1 MGDAYADIPRHGG
14 DFAKAVAVC
23 INSRQCE
30 TNGKGVM
37 CPSYRVTGN
46 PHLSPGGRVKL
57 LKRALNE
64 DLAEAALNDQTLA
77 EAIDLCLACKGCKRE
92 CENNIDMAM
101 IKTEVLAQ
109 RIALKGLPLRNRL
122 IANLPRLLR
131 LPGTANL
138 LKWRN
143 RIPFLANLMETTL
156 GLVAKRSWPE
166 VSGRIHRFIINQPIS
181 RNYSGEVVLLIDS
194 FTRNFTPKAIEAA
207 LSLLLDAGYRVYT
220 TDMPIGENNAPQN
233 PPCCG
238 RTYIANGLVDEAKKS
253 ARHML
258 EVLRPHVDAGR
269 KIVGLEPAC
278 LLAIRDDYRFLGL
291 GELAEKASSQALLLE
306 EFIVREKAA
315 GRFNVEFDASNA
327 IKQPLLIHG
336 HCHQKAVGAMK
347 SVRKTLKMI
356 PGLEFEMIEASCC
369 GMGGSFGLE
378 KEHSELSLDMAELHL
393 FPKLREHTEAT
404 VVANG
409 FSCRHQIK
417 DGTDRDSIHLAELLY
432 SLSST
437 RNSSTQSIGETP

>member
-37 CPSYRVTGN
+37 CPSFRATDN

-57 LKRALNE
+57 LKQALNG
-64 DLAEAALNDQTLA
+64 DLAQSALLDPNLA

-109 RIALKGLPLRNRL
+109 RIELKGLPLRTRL
-122 IANLPRLLR
+122 IANLPKLSR
-131 LPGTANL
+131 LPGFPSL
-138 LKWRN
+138 MKWRN
-143 RIPFLANLMETTL
+143 RLPFLAKLLESTL
-156 GLVAKRSWPE
+156 GLVAKRSFPE
-166 VSGRIHRFIINQPIS
+166 VSGRINRFIVNQPMTG
-181 RNYSGEVVLLIDS
+181 NYNGEVVLLIDS
-194 FTRNFTPKAIEAA
+194 FTRNFTPKAIEAS

-220 TDMPIGENNAPQN
+220 TDMPIGENKANQN

-238 RTYIANGLVDEAKKS
+238 RTQIANGLVEDARKS

-258 EVLRPHVDAGR
+258 EVLRPHVEAGR
-269 KIVGLEPAC
+269 KIIGLEPAC

-291 GELAEKASSQALLLE
+291 GELAEQASSQALLLE

-315 GRFNVEFDASNA
+315 GRFKLEFDASSIGN
-327 IKQPLLIHG
+327 QPLLVHG

-347 SVRKTLKMI
+347 SVRKTLKMV

-369 GMGGSFGLE
+369 GMAGSFGLE
-378 KEHSELSLDMAELHL
+378 KEHSELSLDIAELSL
-393 FPKLREHTEAT
+393 FPKLREHAEAPII
-404 VVANG
+404 ANG

-417 DGTDRDSIHLAELLY
+417 DGLNRESIHLAELLY
-432 SLSST
+432 SLS
-437 RNSSTQSIGETP
+437 TQPNPSNQLAGEA